1 MKEDEAEFFSSLY
14 ETATEEVENLKLTL
28 ERNELREQVLKQELT
43 EMEQKV
49 LLISKMQNYLKWK
62 DKEIDQDIKIKI
74 LYIYIWTRKKSIELR
89 RNIKKRKLMKIN

>member
-43 EMEQKV
+43 EMESVIDK
-49 LLISKMQNYLKWK
+49 QNA
-62 DKEIDQDIKIKI
+62 
-74 LYIYIWTRKKSIELR
+74 ELFEMER
-89 RNIKKRKLMKIN
+89 QGDRPRY